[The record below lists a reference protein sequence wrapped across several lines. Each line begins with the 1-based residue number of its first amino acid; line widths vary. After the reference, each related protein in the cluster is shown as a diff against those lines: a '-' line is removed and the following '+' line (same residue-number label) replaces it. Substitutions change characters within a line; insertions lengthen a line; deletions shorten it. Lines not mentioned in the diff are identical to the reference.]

1 MIKTTTQKADGSV
14 KITFALHDDR
24 DVSVVGDFNGWDAT
38 AHPLRRR
45 SNGTRSASITV
56 PAGTELRFRYVT
68 TDGEWFDEEGV
79 ALEPNDQ
86 GSANGVLRAA

>member
-14 KITFALHDDR
+14 KVTFALHDDR
-24 DVSVVGDFNGWDAT
+24 NVSVVGDFNDWDAT

-45 SNGTRSASITV
+45 SNGTRSASVVV
-56 PAGTELRFRYVT
+56 PEGAELRFRYVT
-68 TDGEWFDEEGV
+68 DSGEWFDEEGV